1 VRKKMALMMDERL
14 ISACAE
20 ILLSP
25 PCQQIDFKWRGQHIT
40 AHGYRTVVF
49 AVMEGRIGTGIGHDL
64 KPGEAAKYNYELNY
78 MLFHPTFDPKDPMHR
93 MFVVH
98 EATHAV
104 QDSALAGS
112 RYGIEN
118 VEGAAYF
125 ANALFSVYC
134 PPHLQTPTTKLGT
147 AGGVFQVAFKAALA
161 YASHSTG
168 VVSEAAIK
176 AIIDALL
183 DDPRFLDEKRNVP
196 FVDWDGFADP
206 VFP

>member
-1 VRKKMALMMDERL
+1 MMDERL

-25 PCQQIDFKWRGQHIT
+25 PCQQIDFKWRGQHIS

-64 KPGEAAKYNYELNY
+64 KPG
-78 MLFHPTFDPKDPMHR
+78 
-93 MFVVH
+93 
-98 EATHAV
+98 
-104 QDSALAGS
+104 
-112 RYGIEN
+112 
-118 VEGAAYF
+118 
-125 ANALFSVYC
+125 
-134 PPHLQTPTTKLGT
+134 
-147 AGGVFQVAFKAALA
+147 
-161 YASHSTG
+161 
-168 VVSEAAIK
+168 EAAIK